1 VKVTLWFAVD
11 ERRRR
16 SWGAEMTLVSNPN
29 STALLILQKTNFN
42 QVTDQK
48 ISLSSSD
55 LAAASISAKSTIRV
69 TAQPSQAESKI
80 AGALYSVNSVSVT
93 EMKLDLIDRTGKAL
107 GVNQEDYASRDE
119 FVDAMRRA
127 LGKLKI
133 EGGMAAVIALE
144 KELGLDKLGVS
155 VDDVIASAAD
165 PDSNDKLTKAL
176 KEEAGILSD
185 EEGNE
190 EEVEGEGE
198 DRASAVFQ
206 ADEIGLYS
214 AVTLIAQA

>member
-1 VKVTLWFAVD
+1 
-11 ERRRR
+11 
-16 SWGAEMTLVSNPN
+16 
-29 STALLILQKTNFN
+29 
-42 QVTDQK
+42 
-48 ISLSSSD
+48 
-55 LAAASISAKSTIRV
+55 
-69 TAQPSQAESKI
+69 
-80 AGALYSVNSVSVT
+80 
-93 EMKLDLIDRTGKAL
+93 MKLDLIDRTGKAL

-133 EGGMAAVIALE
+133 EGGMAAVMALE

-190 EEVEGEGE
+190 EVEGGGE
-198 DRASAVFQ
+198 DEDQASAVFQ

>member
-1 VKVTLWFAVD
+1 
-11 ERRRR
+11 
-16 SWGAEMTLVSNPN
+16 MTLVSNPN

-198 DRASAVFQ
+198 DEDQALAVFQ

>member
-1 VKVTLWFAVD
+1 
-11 ERRRR
+11 
-16 SWGAEMTLVSNPN
+16 MTLVSNPN

-42 QVTDQK
+42 RVTDQK

-55 LAAASISAKSTIRV
+55 LAAASIGAKSTIGV

-93 EMKLDLIDRTGKAL
+93 EMKLDLIDKTGKAL

-133 EGGMAAVIALE
+133 EEGLSAVVAIE
-144 KELGLDKLGVS
+144 KDLGLDKLNLS
-155 VDDVIASAAD
+155 IDDVIASAAD
-165 PDSNDKLTKAL
+165 PDSNDKVTEAL
-176 KEEAGILSD
+176 KKEAGIVAD
-185 EEGNE
+185 DREKD
-190 EEVEGEGE
+190 GE
-198 DRASAVFQ
+198 DEDEDQASAVFQ

>member
-1 VKVTLWFAVD
+1 
-11 ERRRR
+11 
-16 SWGAEMTLVSNPN
+16 MVSNPN

-55 LAAASISAKSTIRV
+55 LAAASISAKSTIGV

-80 AGALYSVNSVSVT
+80 AGALYSVNNVSVT

-133 EGGMAAVIALE
+133 EEGLSAVVAIE
-144 KELGLDKLGVS
+144 KDLGLDKLNLS
-155 VDDVIASAAD
+155 IDDVISSAAD
-165 PDSNDKLTKAL
+165 PDSNDKVTEAL
-176 KEEAGILSD
+176 KKEAGIVSD
-185 EEGNE
+185 DREKDG
-190 EEVEGEGE
+190 EGEDE